1 MADFSVKIKG
11 FIFNLDG
18 VIVDTAK
25 YHYKAW
31 LRLADEMGVEFP
43 PEQHEQLRSLSR
55 MESLEKILE
64 WGGLYMTEAEKL
76 HWADVKNNWYQGL
89 IAHMTPDEVFKGVL
103 PFLEEVREY
112 GGKTALSSASRNA
125 HTVLESTRLDSSFDV
140 VLDGSAA
147 RKAKPHPDCFL
158 QAASALGLA
167 PSECIV
173 FDDAVLGVQAA
184 RDGGFHTVG
193 VGKQDDLPEADLVI
207 PGFEGLSLSDVLEM
221 MPWAPLS
228 MVETER

>member
-1 MADFSVKIKG
+1 MTDFSVKIKG

-31 LRLADEMGVEFP
+31 LKLADEMGVEFP

-89 IAHMTPDEVFKGVL
+89 IANMTPDEVFPGVL
-103 PFLEEVREY
+103 SFLDEVRQY

-125 HTVLESTRLDSSFDV
+125 RTVLESTQIDTCFDV
-140 VLDGSAA
+140 VLDGAAA
-147 RKAKPHPDCFL
+147 RKPKPHPDCFL
-158 QAASALGLA
+158 MAASALGLA
-167 PSECIV
+167 PAECIV

-184 RDGGFHTVG
+184 RDGGFHIVG
-193 VGKQDDLPEADLVI
+193 VGKPDDLPDAELVI
-207 PGFEGLSLSDVLEM
+207 PGFDGLSLSEVMEM
-221 MPWAPLS
+221 MRLIPLS
-228 MVETER
+228 MVAS